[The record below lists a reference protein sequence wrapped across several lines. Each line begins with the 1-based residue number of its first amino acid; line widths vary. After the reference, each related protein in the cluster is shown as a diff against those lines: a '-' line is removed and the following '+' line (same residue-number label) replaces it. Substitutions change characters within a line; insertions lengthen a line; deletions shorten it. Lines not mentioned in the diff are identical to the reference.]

1 VTFWNDKNL
10 QEYMSDAESL
20 KQSMKK
26 EKTFV
31 SSMSSM
37 FFGTK
42 AAAAPVPSQRPVTD
56 SFDYTAESRAKRAN
70 APDTKV
76 EKSESAVSNI
86 SRMLS
91 GGTSSSST
99 NVPTT
104 KPNASGAK
112 GTAESKT
119 TGAAKT
125 VPKLSE
131 YETQIM
137 TGRL

>member
-1 VTFWNDKNL
+1 
-10 QEYMSDAESL
+10 MSDAECL
-20 KQSMKK
+20 KQSMKA
-26 EKTFV
+26 EKTIV
-31 SSMSSM
+31 KSISSM

-42 AAAAPVPSQRPVTD
+42 AASVSVPSQRPVTD
-56 SFDYTAESRAKRAN
+56 SFDYTAESRAKRSN
-70 APDTKV
+70 AENKV
-76 EKSESAVSNI
+76 EKSGSAASSI

-91 GGTSSSST
+91 GGSATSAPPS
-99 NVPTT
+99 VPTT
-104 KPNASGAK
+104 KPSAVGAK

-137 TGRL
+137 TGRLV